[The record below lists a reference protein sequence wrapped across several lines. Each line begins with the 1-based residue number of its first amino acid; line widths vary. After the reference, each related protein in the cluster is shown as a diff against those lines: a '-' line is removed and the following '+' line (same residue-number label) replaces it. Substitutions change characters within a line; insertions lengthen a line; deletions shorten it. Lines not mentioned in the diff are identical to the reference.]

1 MDTNTLLLIINMIL
15 QIIIPFIKKLKK
27 SSCCFGSI
35 EMNDNDNDKTN
46 NKL

>member
-27 SSCCFGSI
+27 SSCFGI
-35 EMNDNDNDKTN
+35 NVEMNNDKDLTKN
-46 NKL
+46 NL